1 MDSEPDSLSLIV
13 VLALLA
19 VNAFLVAAEYALI
32 SVRRSRIEQQ
42 IRQGD
47 ARAARVLPAL
57 EHLAELTFA
66 GQVARSAAS
75 VLMGWHA
82 LGIGR
87 AYLLPLFGPGRR
99 LPLVGTTELAAGIIA
114 VALVAFLHATLGQQ
128 VPKLVALHRAEA
140 VAATVG
146 LPVLQLLSWFF
157 KPILWPLNQLV
168 RLLLRPFGLK
178 DAGLLPLA
186 QPEEELRAL
195 VAAGGDPSEIEDAER
210 EMIRGVFEI
219 SETVAREVMTP
230 RTAMVAISV
239 DVSLPE
245 LLDVFAEEGHSR
257 LPVYAGTIDTIVGV
271 VLQKDLFP
279 LLRDHAA
286 GEGFDIRSIA
296 RPPYFVP
303 ESKPVS
309 EVLREFRQ
317 QRVHLAIVL
326 DEFGGTYGL
335 VTMEDLL
342 EEIVGEIN
350 DEFDVEERDF
360 ESTPEGDVLIDGGV
374 LLSEVN
380 ARFGMELPEEE
391 FDTLG
396 GFVFGTLGRVPALG
410 DTVSV
415 PGDDQWELRVEQLE
429 ERRITCVRL
438 ARVAPVAEGG
448 GS

>member
-1 MDSEPDSLSLIV
+1 MDPEPGSLSLIV

-19 VNAFLVAAEYALI
+19 ANGFLVAAEYALI
-32 SVRRSRIEQQ
+32 AVRRSRIEQQ

-82 LGIGR
+82 LAIGQAYILPILGHKR
-87 AYLLPLFGPGRR
+87 AV
-99 LPLVGTTELAAGIIA
+99 PLVGTTDVAAGIIA
-114 VALVAFLHATLGQQ
+114 IALVAFLHATLGQQ
-128 VPKLVALHRAEA
+128 VPKLVALHRAES
-140 VAATVG
+140 VAAGLG
-146 LPVLQLLSWFF
+146 LPVLQVLSWLF
-157 KPILWPLNQLV
+157 KPVLWPLNQLV
-168 RLLLRPFGLK
+168 RLLLRPFGLNE
-178 DAGLLPLA
+178 AGLLPTA

-210 EMIRGVFEI
+210 DMIRGVFEI

-230 RTAMVAISV
+230 RTSMVAISV
-239 DVSLPE
+239 DASLPE

-257 LPVYAGTIDTIVGV
+257 LPVYSGTIDTIVGV

-279 LLRDHAA
+279 LLRDQAA
-286 GEGFDIRSIA
+286 GDGFDLRSIA

-350 DEFDVEERDF
+350 DEFDVEDPEF
-360 ESTPEGDVLIDGGV
+360 ECTPEGDVLIDGGV
-374 LLSEVN
+374 SLSEVN
-380 ARFGMELPEEE
+380 ARYGLDLPEAE

-396 GFVFGTLGRVPALG
+396 GYVFGTLGRVPEVG
-410 DTVSV
+410 DVV
-415 PGDDQWELRVEQLE
+415 PARGDDQYALRVEELD

-438 ARVAPVAEGG
+438 AKVVPVPDAGA
-448 GS
+448 